1 MTIAAILSG
10 KGPDVVTVAADATV
24 AAVVSVLVERRIGAV
39 PVLDGGTIVGIV
51 SERDIVRALGEAGT
65 GGPALPG
72 RPAAEI
78 MTAPVITIRPGN
90 SVVGAL
96 ALMTDRRIRHLPVVD
111 RDRLVG
117 MVSIG
122 DLVKRRIAEAEREAT
137 ELKEYIAT
145 A

>member
-10 KGPDVVTVAADATV
+10 KGPEVVTVTADATV
-24 AAVVSVLVERRIGAV
+24 AAVVSVLVRRRIGAV
-39 PVLDGGTIVGIV
+39 PVLDGGSMVGIV

-65 GGPALPG
+65 GGPALPD
-72 RPAAEI
+72 RPVAAI
-78 MTAPVITIRPGN
+78 MTAPVITIRPAD

-111 RDRLVG
+111 GGRLVG

-122 DLVKRRIAEAEREAT
+122 DLVKRRIAEAEREAS
-137 ELKEYIAT
+137 ELKEYITT

>member
-51 SERDIVRALGEAGT
+51 SERDIVRALGEAGA

-72 RPAAEI
+72 RLAAEI
-78 MTAPVITIRPGN
+78 MTAPVITIRPGD